1 MDTLRRVGSIR
12 KSLRRPKKPPVQA
25 PAADT
30 NPEAVSPA
38 PPEEEI
44 GLHPCYFTLTCSDA
58 IVTTVSTSFQPTHLR
73 LVITRHR
80 KTYISDSVLW
90 ESSLKHPITG
100 TGVWHPPFL
109 VSVSV
114 SPPMR
119 HKSKGTL
126 RHKDAF
132 VSLQNVDM
140 KGKKKLLAKARVNLS
155 DYYVAASVSPVAF
168 KLKLFP
174 ESSKISA
181 AFVHFSVHRTD
192 ADPATLAFP
201 VTSDDHEVEV
211 SPVLNAVRR
220 RVSQVSSHYDDDD
233 DGSDADGYGEKRSPG
248 LSPKTVSP
256 ILGNRPSS
264 LFLKNTITVEKP
276 IEPKVENNNDKPK
289 FLTARIETSRT
300 VKVDSTAT
308 AVVSREEVRVRI
320 EPATSSLTTTE
331 QLDRGKLLAEPEDFC
346 IDTPKK
352 VVAGIVLPTGP
363 PPPLPQR
370 TLNKSP
376 LPNQAEDK
384 PPPDLQ
390 VNGNRPKQVKRFY
403 NKMILDCN
411 GPPSG
416 HLLALAL
423 AFSFHLTPSL
433 CSPCP
438 YCDISIR
445 MLGVEMQALFYKD
458 LCSLGSTSVELPLAP

>member
-12 KSLRRPKKPPVQA
+12 KSLRKQKKPAVQV

-38 PPEEEI
+38 PPEEEPS
-44 GLHPCYFTLTCSDA
+44 LHPCYFTLTCSDA
-58 IVTTVSTSFQPTHLR
+58 VVTAVSTSFQPTHLR
-73 LVITRHR
+73 VVITRHR
-80 KTYISDSVLW
+80 KTYISDTVLW
-90 ESSLKHPITG
+90 ESSLKSPLTG

-132 VSLQNVDM
+132 VSLQNVDL
-140 KGKKKLLAKARVNLS
+140 KGRKKLLAKARVNLS

-168 KLKLFP
+168 KLKLLP
-174 ESSKISA
+174 ESSKVSA

-201 VTSDDHEVEV
+201 VNPDDHEVEV
-211 SPVLNAVRR
+211 SPVLSAVRR

-233 DGSDADGYGEKRSPG
+233 DVSDAEGYAEKRSPG

-264 LFLKNTITVEKP
+264 LLLKHAITVEKP
-276 IEPKVENNNDKPK
+276 EEPKVENNNERPM
-289 FLTARIETSRT
+289 FMTSRFETSRT
-300 VKVDSTAT
+300 VKVESSRTAT
-308 AVVSREEVRVRI
+308 AVAVSREEVRVRI
-320 EPATSSLTTTE
+320 EPVTSILETRE
-331 QLDRGKLLAEPEDFC
+331 QQDRSRLLAEPEDFC

-370 TLNKSP
+370 TLNRSP
-376 LPNQAEDK
+376 LPNLSEDK
-384 PPPDLQ
+384 PQPDLQ
-390 VNGNRPKQVKRFY
+390 VNGDRPKQV
-403 NKMILDCN
+403 NPI
-411 GPPSG
+411 
-416 HLLALAL
+416 
-423 AFSFHLTPSL
+423 
-433 CSPCP
+433 
-438 YCDISIR
+438 
-445 MLGVEMQALFYKD
+445 
-458 LCSLGSTSVELPLAP
+458 